1 MTTLWKPAAAL
12 ALAAGTLMGCAVHRE
27 AAEPARLLAYVGS
40 DGAQLRVLS
49 LEADGRL
56 AAPRVV
62 AEVPKSRWLIANPAK
77 AVLYVAIDGGAQEGS
92 VAAFSM
98 DRGSGALQ
106 ALNAVPAGGSGTTFL
121 SQDAASATLLAAN
134 FGSGTASSI
143 AVKPDGSLDAK
154 ASTVQDAGS
163 GPHRRQAG
171 PHAHAVTL
179 DPSGRFALVS
189 DMGADRVFVYG
200 FDRARHQLV
209 NDDAAVARAFAAPP
223 GSGPRRAMFG
233 ASGRVVYV
241 LNELSAELMILA
253 WDGETGRLTPVHTQ
267 AVSSEGFTG
276 AKSAA
281 EIAQSRDGR
290 FIYVADRGE
299 GRLIVYR
306 ADPAS
311 GQLTFEQRIPSG
323 GDGPWAFDI
332 DPSGHWLLVANYRSN
347 QLNLF
352 AIDPATGRLS
362 DTGQSVASP
371 GPVSVAFVRASRR
384 QQDQ

>member
-1 MTTLWKPAAAL
+1 MTTLWRRAAPLAIAAAML
-12 ALAAGTLMGCAVHRE
+12 AGCAVQRE
-27 AAEPARLLAYVGS
+27 AVEPARLLAYVGS
-40 DGAQLRVLS
+40 DGAQLHVLS

-92 VAAFSM
+92 VAAFAM

-163 GPHRRQAG
+163 GPHRRQAS

-179 DPSGRFALVS
+179 DPSGHYALVS

-209 NDDAAVARAFAAPP
+209 NDDAAAARAFATPP

-241 LNELSAELMILA
+241 LNELSAELMTLA
-253 WDGETGRLTPVHTQ
+253 WDGGTGRLTPLHTQ
-267 AVSSEGFTG
+267 AISSDGFTG

-281 EIAQSRDGR
+281 EIAQSRDGH

-299 GRLIVYR
+299 GRLVVYR
-306 ADPAS
+306 ADPTS
-311 GQLTFEQRIPSG
+311 GRLSFEQRIPSG

-347 QLNLF
+347 KLNLF
-352 AIDPATGRLS
+352 SIDPVTGRLS